1 MIKFFIWIALL
12 MSISSGVFGQ
22 QFDQQMLATPTSMID
37 RIEVKKSVRRM
48 YLMAGNEVVREYRI
62 ALGKN
67 PKGHK
72 VQEGDNRT
80 PEGEYTLEF
89 VMDNSAF
96 YRSIH
101 ISYPNATDL
110 QRATELGVSP
120 GGNIKI
126 HGLKNDNSK
135 PPQFVQSFD
144 WTNGCIAIT
153 NDQMDELLAL
163 VDVGTPI
170 YIYW

>member
-1 MIKFFIWIALL
+1 MFKFFIWIGLFVSTSLFAQEIALVQPL
-12 MSISSGVFGQ
+12 
-22 QFDQQMLATPTSMID
+22 TID
-37 RIEVKKSVRRM
+37 RVEVKKSVRRM
-48 YLMAGNEVVREYRI
+48 YLIAGDEIVREYRI

-67 PKGHK
+67 PRGHK

-80 PEGEYTLEF
+80 PEGQYTLDF
-89 VMDNSAF
+89 VMDDSAF

-101 ISYPNATDL
+101 ISYPNATDQ
-110 QRATELGVSP
+110 QRAQDLGVSP

-135 PPQFVQSFD
+135 PPRFVQSFD

-153 NDQMDELLAL
+153 NDQMDELLTL
-163 VDVGTPI
+163 VNVGTPI
-170 YIYW
+170 HIYW